1 MTSEYGTYRITYT
14 PPEERCMDYPSISID
29 MATSGDASVSEMLR
43 FFEAFLSAAGY
54 VLKGDLV
61 IEEPTPEVT
70 SNPVDYSFNPFQDY
84 GTEVKISPSTFSDV
98 LSFTANGE
106 GTVTFS

>member
-14 PPEERCMDYPSISID
+14 PPEERCLDYPSISID
-29 MATSGDASVSEMLR
+29 MATPGDASVSEMLR

-54 VLKGDLV
+54 ILKGDLV

-70 SNPVDYSFNPFQDY
+70 SNYADYSFNPFQDY
-84 GTEVKISPSTFSDV
+84 GTEVKISPSAFSDV
-98 LSFTANGE
+98 LSFTDNGE
-106 GTVTFS
+106 GTVTFN